1 MPTLGE
7 TFRTAREAR
16 RIKLAQVAEKTK
28 IPLDRLQALE
38 SNQYFDLPDDVYLRG
53 AIRNYALYL
62 GLDPAESLALYRDT
76 RPEEERRAALS
87 TAPTTRAIAVVP
99 ATVATLVVVALVL
112 VLLVLFHVIVL

>member
-7 TFRTAREAR
+7 TFRTAREAQR
-16 RIKLAQVAEKTK
+16 LKLAQAAEKTK

-38 SNQYFDLPDDVYLRG
+38 SNQYFELPDDVYLRG

-62 GLDPAESLALYRDT
+62 GLDPTESLALYRDT
-76 RPEEERRAALS
+76 RPEEEKRPALS

-99 ATVATLVVVALVL
+99 ATVATLVLVVLIL